1 MGKKLFAILT
11 AVFMLCGCATEMD
24 VPQGEK
30 VGEQCTKP
38 VELRVAAL
46 SEVWSTAQY
55 YYGYWNQMPEDFLT
69 IDLMDAYEQLGTIIG
84 EAVEDD
90 LVNEIF
96 GKFCMG
102 K

>member
-1 MGKKLFAILT
+1 MREVSIFNDEVLITNVRHKT
-11 AVFMLCGCATEMD
+11 AL
-24 VPQGEK
+24 QN
-30 VGEQCTKP
+30 
-38 VELRVAAL
+38 AL
-46 SEVWSTAQY
+46 KSLYMVKQSIE
-55 YYGYWNQMPEDFLT
+55 NQMPEDFLT

>member
-1 MGKKLFAILT
+1 MKKLISTLIVILLL
-11 AVFMLCGCATEMD
+11 AGCS
-24 VPQGEK
+24 EK
-30 VGEQCTKP
+30 TQHVEEPVQDQCTKS